1 MILFALHPVYKHN
14 PIHHQPQSTLKGSPM
29 NSYPAGF
36 ADVTNEFL
44 DKIEGFIQQPNYNA
58 YAPLLPFWLNI
69 TEDIANELP
78 FVLASRS
85 VSLIAKEELNLHM
98 RSYWSGVFVDAY
110 YLTNEV
116 DKIILLKIG
125 FQLCCKRFLARKRLA
140 ELKHI
145 KRQRELALAMAH
157 HTRLGERSILAT
169 LTRDLLLACL
179 V

>member
-1 MILFALHPVYKHN
+1 
-14 PIHHQPQSTLKGSPM
+14 M

-44 DKIEGFIQQPNYNA
+44 DIFEEAIQQPDYGEN
-58 YAPLLPFWLNI
+58 PLTIFRLFWLI

-78 FVLASRS
+78 FVLASRP
-85 VSLIAKEELNLHM
+85 VTLIVKQELNLHM
-98 RSYWSGVFVDAY
+98 MAYWNEEFEDDY
-110 YLTNEV
+110 YLSNEV